1 MVHIIDLNSSTTSDL
16 SKNSTT
22 IVYSHG
28 YTPADVIY
36 TPSTKS
42 DIYSIGAIWFE
53 LIYNKQFL
61 EYNDINLVEN
71 SMLRRMLDL
80 NPNNRPTIDEVIS
93 SLELKTNVE
102 LVDSERAV
110 TTSKSYEIIKFIV
123 FLMWIVFMITV
134 FKLSQ

>member
-1 MVHIIDLNSSTTSDL
+1 
-16 SKNSTT
+16 
-22 IVYSHG
+22 
-28 YTPADVIY
+28 
-36 TPSTKS
+36 
-42 DIYSIGAIWFE
+42 